1 MADIH
6 WLNPVSGDF
15 NTGTNW
21 SGGTVPTRSDNAF
34 IDAAGAPYTVTE
46 DPRNFEQVH
55 SLTVAANA
63 TLVVGYYD
71 NFQALYGGANSGA
84 IQVTGGHSDFLI
96 GGTFTN
102 RGTIALGN
110 GELLAQ
116 SGSVTTL
123 NGGGQVM
130 MNGGFG
136 SYIGATAGSLDNVD
150 NTIAGGGFI
159 SAPIINGAAGLIN
172 ANGVGSALFISNH
185 PLTNNGLIESTGVGA
200 NLFLDIRRGA
210 NVDQSGGGTI
220 LAANGALVYLEQV
233 TVSGGTLS
241 SVGTGHFD
249 IGNNNTILDGSTS
262 PLVNMATVDVT
273 GGYTTGQYEATLKGA
288 IANSGVINVAGA
300 RQTGNQTNLIID
312 SAGVTLTGA
321 GSINLVPGVPSQHGV
336 GTSAIVGASGGGSVL
351 TNMNNTLTGY
361 GDIGQYGLTLI
372 NKAAGVINANAAAAL
387 TLDASSTTT
396 NAGLIEATGAG
407 GLVAAGAIT
416 NSGTLLAKGG
426 TLAITGA
433 LTNLAGSTLNGG
445 VFEADAN
452 STLSFTATTQIVTD
466 NATLILSGATSVIQ
480 GSAPLE
486 STLTS
491 IRKAGT
497 LEILGGRN
505 WSSSVGLSNAG
516 ALILGGGAFTT
527 ASLTNIGRISGFGVL
542 ATTLTNTGTI
552 TVQSHS
558 TLSLAGGRLTNL
570 SGSTLTGGVYNVA
583 TKGVLQLAN
592 NVSIVTLSATID
604 LTGAGATV
612 QSLNTATSTQVS
624 LAATLAT
631 IGSGGSLQ
639 ITGADSFATANTLTN
654 GGMIGL
660 GGGTLSVAGLINSGS
675 VGGTG
680 EVIASG
686 ALVNQAGGVIDGAGP
701 GVLTLTATGAVT
713 NAGTLEATGA
723 GGMVVQGVSVAGAG
737 GTIVA
742 GAGSMIT
749 LQGSTVTGG
758 TFATAAGGLITLGN
772 GVTATLEGAI
782 ANAGMIAVASAGTA
796 TSLIFDANTSL
807 TGGGTVSLSANKNNV
822 ITGAQS
828 SVVLTNVD
836 NTIAGSGM
844 LGAKK
849 LTLIN
854 NAGGVID
861 ADSKTALTIA
871 TGAVIITNAGL
882 IEATG
887 KGNGVISSAVAN
899 SGTLE
904 ANGGT
909 LTLQASVTGAGKVAI
924 AAGTLAITNM
934 TAAEAVAFTGKTGT
948 LELDQSQTF
957 TGAVSGISK
966 GGRTRLDLRDIGFV
980 SPGEATFS
988 GNANSG
994 VLTVSD
1000 GTHTAR
1006 ITLTGNYTGATFTA
1020 VGDGHGGVNVAAMPT
1035 PGAAPPPSGATHA
1048 FIAAMA
1054 GFGACAA
1061 NHTLT
1066 VESWNGS
1073 EHLLTAPRVAVA

>member
-6 WLNPVSGDF
+6 WLNPVSGSF

-21 SGGTVPTRSDNAF
+21 SGGTVPGASDNAF
-34 IDAAGAPYTVTE
+34 LDAAGGPYTVTE
-46 DPRNFEQVH
+46 DPHNFEQVH
-55 SLTVAANA
+55 SLTVGANA
-63 TLVVGYYD
+63 TLAVGYYD
-71 NFQALYGGANSGA
+71 NFQALYGGANSGT

-102 RGTIALGN
+102 RGAISLGN

-123 NGGGQVM
+123 NGGGQIM
-130 MNGGFG
+130 MSGGFG

-159 SAPIINGAAGLIN
+159 SAPIINGGAGLIN
-172 ANGVGSALFISNH
+172 ANGVGGALFISNH
-185 PLTNNGLIESTGVGA
+185 PLTNDGLIESTGTGA

-233 TVSGGTLS
+233 TISGGTLS
-241 SVGTGHFD
+241 SAGTGHFD
-249 IGNNNTILDGSTS
+249 IGFNNTVLDGSTS
-262 PLVNMATVDVT
+262 PLVNKATVDVT

-288 IANSGVINVAGA
+288 IANSGVINVVGA

-336 GTSAIVGASGGGSVL
+336 GTSALVGASGGGSVL
-351 TNMNNTLTGY
+351 TNVDNTLTGY
-361 GDIGQYGLTLI
+361 GDIGQYALALI
-372 NKAAGVINANAAAAL
+372 NKVAGVIDANAAAAL

-416 NSGTLLAKGG
+416 NSGTLLANGG
-426 TLAITGA
+426 SLSITGA
-433 LTNLAGSTLNGG
+433 LTNLTGTTLNGG

-452 STLSFTATTQIVTD
+452 STLSFNATSQIVTD
-466 NATLILSGATSVIQ
+466 NATLILNGANSIIQ
-480 GSAPLE
+480 GGAPIE
-486 STLTS
+486 STLAS
-491 IRKAGT
+491 IRKTGT
-497 LEILGGRN
+497 LEVLGGRN
-505 WSSSVGLSNAG
+505 WTSSLNLSNAG
-516 ALILGGGAFTT
+516 TLDLAGGTFTT
-527 ASLTNIGRISGFGVL
+527 ASLANSGKISGFGTL
-542 ATTLTNTGTI
+542 ATTLTNTGMI
-552 TVQSHS
+552 AVQSRS
-558 TLSLAGGRLTNL
+558 MLSLVGGRLTNL
-570 SGSTLTGGVYNVA
+570 SGTTLTSGVYNVA

-592 NVSIVTLSATID
+592 NVSIVTLDATIA

-612 QSLNTATSTQVS
+612 QSLNTATSMQVT
-624 LAATLAT
+624 LAASLSM

-639 ITGADSFATANTLTN
+639 ITGGDSFAAAKTLTN
-654 GGMIGL
+654 AGMIGL
-660 GGGTLSVAGLINSGS
+660 GGGTLSVAGLINSGT

-680 EVIASG
+680 EVIGSG
-686 ALVNQAGGVIDGAGP
+686 ALVNQAGGIIDGAGP

-713 NAGTLEATGA
+713 NAGTFEATGA
-723 GGMVVQGVSVAGAG
+723 GGLVMQGVSVAGAG

-742 GAGSMIT
+742 AF
-749 LQGSTVTGG
+749 GSTVTLQSATVTGG
-758 TFATAAGGLITLGN
+758 AFATAAGGLITLGN
-772 GVTATLEGAI
+772 GSTATLEGAI
-782 ANAGMIAVASAGTA
+782 ANAGTIAVASAGTV
-796 TSLIFDANTSL
+796 TSLIFDSNTSL
-807 TGGGTVSLSANKNNV
+807 TGGGTVSLSANKNNM
-822 ITGAQS
+822 ITGTQS

-849 LTLIN
+849 LTLVN
-854 NAGGVID
+854 DAGGVID

-871 TGAVIITNAGL
+871 TGAAIITNAGL

-887 KGNGVISSAVAN
+887 KGNGVIASAVAN

-924 AAGTLAITNM
+924 AAGTLDITNM
-934 TAAEAVAFTGKTGT
+934 NAAEAVAFTGKTGT

-957 TGAVSGISK
+957 AGAVSGFSK
-966 GGRTRLDLRDIGFV
+966 AGRTTLDLRDIGFA

-988 GNANSG
+988 GNAKSG

-1006 ITLTGNYTGATFTA
+1006 IALTGNYTGVTFHRRQRRPRRSQRRRYA
-1020 VGDGHGGVNVAAMPT
+1020 NARRAQAAEHRCAHLHRRY
-1035 PGAAPPPSGATHA
+1035 GRVRR
-1048 FIAAMA
+1048 
-1054 GFGACAA
+1054 ACGES
-1061 NHTLT
+1061 HTD
-1066 VESWNGS
+1066 
-1073 EHLLTAPRVAVA
+1073 P